1 MAQSP
6 LPAPSPLRLLV
17 VDAAIT
23 VHDQF
28 RRDLAALTSSDGFA
42 IAADGMAATDLV
54 SHATTPFAIAF
65 VALRLPRGPDGAAT
79 AEALLAADPALQ
91 VVVCVAHD
99 DEHHAPFTARLPRE
113 DRLLILR
120 TPCEASELQQLTRV
134 LASKH
139 ALTLAHLQT
148 PPAPTQISDDEQAVV
163 DDHRHQA
170 LRMEAIGRLAGG
182 VAHDFNN
189 LLTAILGYAE
199 LLRMHLPADDRLMT
213 YAQEIYRSGQ
223 RAAGLTSQLL
233 AFSKRQLLS
242 PQVVDLNHVVRD
254 MESLVARMIGD
265 DIALEIRLDQE
276 LCAVR
281 VDPAQL
287 EQVVMNLVANAREAI
302 LNGRSGPSARTVIAT
317 AAVKVDERMLA
328 PHLHYSPGSG
338 QPLVPG
344 TYACL
349 SVANNGQGLEASMRT
364 HIFEPFYST
373 KATISERKGAGL
385 GLATV
390 YGIVQQ
396 SGGFIEIDSAPTKG
410 TTFRIYLPYAGEP
423 AMPKSPSGAWQR
435 TLSGSETIL
444 LVEDQDEV
452 RTLLE
457 QVLCAAGYTV
467 LAAENPD
474 VALGL
479 AKQYGGRI
487 HVMVTDMVMPRMDGH
502 ELRDAVHAINPGLR
516 VIFMSG
522 YPERDQA
529 LGATRLPFLQKP
541 FKGDKLLRTVRAV
554 LES

>member
-1 MAQSP
+1 
-6 LPAPSPLRLLV
+6 LV
-17 VDAAIT
+17 VDAEGN
-23 VHDQF
+23 VQDRF
-28 RRDLAALTSSDGFA
+28 RRELAALTAADGFA
-42 IAADGMAATDLV
+42 IAADGMSAADQVRSAAPAFT
-54 SHATTPFAIAF
+54 IAF

-79 AEALLAADPALQ
+79 AETLLAADSHLQ
-91 VVVCVAHD
+91 VVLCVATD
-99 DEHHAPFTARLPRE
+99 DEHRTSSLTRLARE
-113 DRLLILR
+113 DRVLLLR
-120 TPCEASELQQLTRV
+120 TPCPPFELQQLVRV

-139 ALTLAHLQT
+139 ALTVAHRHA
-148 PPAPTQISDDEQAVV
+148 PPVPAQISDAEQSLV

-199 LLRMHLPADDRLMT
+199 LLRMHLPHGDRLMT

-233 AFSKRQLLS
+233 AFSKRQSLT

-254 MESLVARMIGD
+254 MESLVSRMIGEE
-265 DIALEIRLDQE
+265 IALEIRLDQE

-287 EQVVMNLVANAREAI
+287 EQVVMNLVANARDAI
-302 LNGRSGPSARTVIAT
+302 LNGRTGPAARTVIAT

-328 PHLHYSPGSG
+328 PHLHFSPGNG
-338 QPLVPG
+338 TPLVPG

-349 SVANNGQGLEASMRT
+349 SVANNGQGLEASMRA

-373 KATISERKGAGL
+373 KGTISERKGAGL

-390 YGIVQQ
+390 YGIIQQ

-423 AMPKSPSGAWQR
+423 AIPKSPSGAWQR
-435 TLSGSETIL
+435 TLSGSETVL

-502 ELRDAVHAINPGLR
+502 ELRDAIHAINPGLR

-522 YPERDQA
+522 YPERDRS
-529 LGATRLPFLQKP
+529 LGTTRQPFLQKP
-541 FKGDKLLRTVRAV
+541 FKGEKLLRTVRAV